1 MNDSEKKYC
10 QNLLLEN
17 NTLRDELNAERF
29 IIQQLTN
36 LGSTDNLSDGID
48 TLLEDL
54 GKYTCADRAYIFE
67 INEDHTSTNTFE
79 WCDEGIT
86 PQIDN
91 LKGIPF
97 ESMPHWIEIFLNDE
111 NILIE
116 DIEDIRKSMPQEY
129 GLLKFQN
136 IHTLIAFPLSVHDKL
151 LGFVGVDNPDMNRS
165 KLIRRMLSLL
175 GKNIGNLIHS
185 HQNERTMIEMAATKS
200 RQDYKHDMEKILS
213 RAEIGMWSIRI
224 REGIPSSLHA
234 DSTMYLLL
242 GVPKTTS
249 PEDCYTAWFDH
260 IDEHYID
267 NVLEFQNEIIQSGYS
282 VVVYPWYHPTR
293 GKIWI
298 RCGGVLFENTREGGI
313 LIRGYHQDVTKTH
326 ENEFRYQSLLAATS
340 QIYYAIYHI
349 DLDTNEI
356 EKISSSGQNYKTGVR
371 QACASELMQQFCSKY
386 VMNSYQQNIAEFF
399 DLSTLRHRLSGKM
412 FISKE
417 YPNKQGIWRRASF
430 IVQNPSGS
438 SQTSLSNVLFVTQ
451 IIDETKQ
458 KELSYQRKLENAID
472 EARRANAAKSD
483 FLSRMSHDIR
493 TPINGIMGMLDI
505 ASKVQDQPDKVQEC
519 YDKMR
524 FSASHLLTLVNDI
537 LDMNKLES
545 GELSDDQKP
554 FNIPEMLKGC
564 WDVLEYQ
571 ANIAGIAD
579 TKLDTSSITYPDVIG
594 SPLHFRQIFMNL
606 LTNAVKYNKP
616 GGSIHI
622 SAKETQKIGN
632 TVYYQFDVSDTGI
645 GMSSEFLT
653 HIFEPFAQEYS
664 GARTNYQG
672 TGLGMSIVQRLV
684 KSMGGDIRVQSQK
697 DKGSIFTVILPFTIS
712 HETVPVPDNHTDDC
726 TISLEGMNILVVED
740 NDLNL
745 EIVTYLLEE
754 EGVTVTTAIN
764 GAKACDLFIN
774 STPGTYDLILMDI
787 MMPVMNGLDAARTIR
802 GSDHPDAL
810 SIPIIAMTANAFAE
824 DIQKSKQAGMNE
836 HLAKPLEPEKLKQII
851 ATYKKT
857 EQIH

>member
-29 IIQQLTN
+29 IIRQLTN
-36 LGSTDNLSDGID
+36 LGSPESLSDGID

-79 WCDEGIT
+79 WCDKGIT

-97 ESMPHWIEIFLNDE
+97 ESMPHWIEIFLNGE

-116 DIEDIRKSMPQEY
+116 DLEDIRKTMPQEY

-165 KLIRRMLSLL
+165 KLIRRMLYLL
-175 GKNIGNLIHS
+175 GQHIGNLIHS
-185 HQNERTMIEMAATKS
+185 HQNERTMIEMAAAKS
-200 RQDYKHDMEKILS
+200 RQAYKRDTEKILS
-213 RAEIGMWSIRI
+213 RAEIGMWSIHVK
-224 REGIPSSLHA
+224 EGAPSTLHA
-234 DSTMYLLL
+234 DSTMYTLL
-242 GVPKTTS
+242 GVPDTTS

-260 IDEHYID
+260 IDAHYVD
-267 NVLEFQNEIIQSGYS
+267 NVLEFQNEIIQTGYS
-282 VVVYPWYHPTR
+282 VIVYPWYHPAR

-298 RCGGVLFENTREGGI
+298 RCGGVLFENTPENGI

-371 QACASELMQQFCSKY
+371 QSCASELMQEFCAKY
-386 VMNSYQQNIAEFF
+386 VMNSYQQSISEFF
-399 DLSTLRHRLSGKM
+399 DLSTLQHRLSGKM

-458 KELSYQRKLENAID
+458 KELTYQRKLENAID

-505 ASKVQDQPDKVQEC
+505 VSKLQDQPDKVQEC

-554 FNIPEMLKGC
+554 FNVPEMLQGC

-571 ANIAGIAD
+571 AKKAGITD
-579 TKLDTSSITYPDVIG
+579 TELDISSITHPDVIG

-606 LTNAVKYNKP
+606 LTNAVKYNRP
-616 GGSIHI
+616 NGSIHI
-622 SAKETQKIGN
+622 SVKETQKISD
-632 TVYYQFDVSDTGI
+632 TVYYQFDISDTGI
-645 GMSSEFLT
+645 GMSNEFLT
-653 HIFEPFAQEYS
+653 HIFEPFAQEHT
-664 GARTNYQG
+664 GARTHYQG
-672 TGLGMSIVQRLV
+672 TGLGMTIVQRLV
-684 KSMGGDIRVQSQK
+684 EAMGGDIQVQSKK
-697 DKGSIFTVILPFTIS
+697 DVGTTFTVVLPFRIS
-712 HETVPVPDNHTDDC
+712 HETRTDSNIHEED
-726 TISLEGMNILVVED
+726 TSVSLNGMRILVVED

-754 EGVTVTTAIN
+754 EGVTVTPAVN
-764 GAKACDLFIN
+764 GAEACRLFTH
-774 STPGTYDLILMDI
+774 SAPGTYDLILMDI
-787 MMPVMNGLDAARTIR
+787 MMPVMNGLDAARAIR
-802 GSDHPDAL
+802 SSDHPDAL

-824 DIQKSKQAGMNE
+824 DVHKSKQAGMNE

-851 ATYKKT
+851 ATYKKA